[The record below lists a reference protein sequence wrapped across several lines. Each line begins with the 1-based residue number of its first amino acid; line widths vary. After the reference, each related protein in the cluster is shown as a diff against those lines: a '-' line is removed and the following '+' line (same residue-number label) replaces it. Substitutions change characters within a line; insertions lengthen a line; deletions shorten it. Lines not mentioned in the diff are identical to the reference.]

1 MTAQGSLGPGTL
13 KVVVSNY
20 RAEAKDVVVLD
31 LRRPDGAPL
40 PPFEPGAHIVVTL
53 ANRLERQYSLV
64 NNCRER
70 DRYVIG
76 VLREAPGH
84 GSGGSE
90 YVHQALATGS
100 ELTISEPQNN
110 FRLEPDATAYR
121 FIAGGIGVTPI
132 VSMVQWCIE
141 NQRAWRLI
149 YAVRNRC
156 RTAFYEY
163 LTQIGGD
170 HVVWH
175 FDDEAG
181 THLDVQR
188 ALDGLT
194 PGELVYCCGPRPLM
208 SSVREQ
214 LGARSDSG
222 RFESFVKRQREP
234 AEPAAVAAAQ
244 DQAFTVTLR
253 QTGVSLPVPPDRSIL
268 EVLEANGVSVPFSC
282 REGECGTCITR
293 VCGGVPEH
301 RDYVLTDAER
311 ACSKMMCVCVSRSLT
326 PDLVLD
332 L

>member
-1 MTAQGSLGPGTL
+1 MTADGGLAPGTL

-40 PPFEPGAHIVVTL
+40 PPFEPGAHIVLTL
-53 ANRLERQYSLV
+53 PNGLERQYSLI

-76 VLREAPGH
+76 VMREAPGH
-84 GSGGSE
+84 GTGGSE
-90 YVHQALATGS
+90 YVHQTLAMGS
-100 ELTISEPQNN
+100 ELTISGPQNN
-110 FRLEPDATAYR
+110 FRLEPDAAAYR

-141 NQRAWRLI
+141 NQRPWRLS
-149 YAVRNRC
+149 YAVRSRC

-170 HVVWH
+170 HIVWH
-175 FDDEAG
+175 FDDEAR

-188 ALDGLT
+188 ALDGLM

-214 LGARSDSG
+214 LGTRSDSG
-222 RFESFVKRQREP
+222 RFESFVKRQKEP
-234 AEPAAVAAAQ
+234 PEPAAVDVQQ
-244 DQAFTVTLR
+244 DKTFTVTLR
-253 QTGVSLPVPPDRSIL
+253 HTGVSLPIPPDRSIL

-293 VCGGVPEH
+293 VCEGVPEH
-301 RDYVLTDAER
+301 RDYVLTDDER
-311 ACSKMMCVCVSRSLT
+311 GSNKMMCVCVSRSLT
-326 PDLVLD
+326 SDLVLD